1 VRTDDPLKA
10 LFQTR
15 PQDLLP
21 LVGDAGAQVLSVGS
35 VELPGLKRTADLV
48 LRLGRG
54 GEVYLR
60 HIEFQSRHRGNV
72 ALRCFEYAT
81 RLAVASRLP
90 VLTTVVYLRRPA
102 PRELSFREA
111 LGSAVVHERRFAVVR
126 LWEVEARDALGLGPG
141 GAALVPLL
149 QGSDLELIAEASR
162 TIRAGADDAR
172 ARDDLLTILRVF
184 SEERYTPKELMRLI
198 PDEVVMASTL
208 FERLGRK
215 VWDQARAQALVEG
228 RAAGLAEG
236 RAAGRAE
243 GREKGRAEGLERGRQ
258 EGRAEGSLGALR
270 ELCHAAARLHHPKLA
285 PHIARAIDAC
295 RRPST
300 LRRWTLRAALTTDE
314 EFEALLRGRS
324 SHKPARARAPRPA
337 RTESRLRRT

>member
-21 LVGDAGAQVLSVGS
+21 LVGDAGARVLSVGS

-54 GEVYLR
+54 SEVYLR

-81 RLAVASRLP
+81 RLAVESRLP
-90 VLTTVVYLRRPA
+90 VLTTVVYLCPPA
-102 PRELSFREA
+102 PKELSFREVV
-111 LGSAVVHERRFAVVR
+111 GTERVHERRFSIVR
-126 LWEVEARDALGLGPG
+126 LWEVEAREVLDLGPG

-149 QGSDLELIAEASR
+149 RGSNLELIAEASR

-184 SEERYTPKELMRLI
+184 SEERYTPKELM
-198 PDEVVMASTL
+198 
-208 FERLGRK
+208 
-215 VWDQARAQALVEG
+215 
-228 RAAGLAEG
+228 
-236 RAAGRAE
+236 
-243 GREKGRAEGLERGRQ
+243 
-258 EGRAEGSLGALR
+258 
-270 ELCHAAARLHHPKLA
+270 
-285 PHIARAIDAC
+285 
-295 RRPST
+295 
-300 LRRWTLRAALTTDE
+300 
-314 EFEALLRGRS
+314 
-324 SHKPARARAPRPA
+324 
-337 RTESRLRRT
+337 